1 MSDNGWIFIAA
12 GDPSADFP
20 GKNLIDEI
28 RRDCPDIGLFGLGGP
43 LMQQAGLKPI
53 ADCRDLAVMGFFE
66 VVPKLFFFRRLMVR
80 TVGMIAERRP
90 KAVILMDYPGFNLRL
105 AKRIK
110 PLGIPIIYY
119 ISPQVW
125 AWGKGRVAAIKRLID
140 LMLVIFP
147 FEEKFFRE
155 HGIEAHF
162 VGHPLVDRY
171 RDIPDKTSC
180 RAKLGYGGSERI
192 IAILP
197 GSRIQEIRRMLPV
210 MTGAA
215 DIIVNKLR
223 DVRLMLAAVP
233 GIDIEIYRKI
243 IGPRKIDIRA
253 GVTPEML
260 SASDL
265 VVTSSGTATVEA
277 AYFGTPMIVVYKTGF
292 ATYQIARRLVSVDSI
307 GMVNIIAGR
316 KIVPE
321 LIQSAATAETIATQA
336 LQLLQDKTRYDTMVH
351 GLMSVR
357 EALGSGNAGRNAW
370 AAIQERVRLC

>member
-1 MSDNGWIFIAA
+1 MGDNGWIFIAA

-28 RRDCPDIGLFGLGGP
+28 RRDYPDVGLFGLGGP
-43 LMQQAGLKPI
+43 LMQQAGLEAI
-53 ADCRDLAVMGFFE
+53 VDCRDLAVMGFFE
-66 VVPKLFFFRRLMVR
+66 VVPKLFFFRRLMAR
-80 TVGMIAERRP
+80 TVQMIAERRP

-105 AKRIK
+105 AERIK

-125 AWGKGRVAAIKRLID
+125 AWGKGRVAAIRRLID

-155 HGIEAHF
+155 HGIEARF

-180 RAKLGYGGSERI
+180 RTKLGYGGSERI
-192 IAILP
+192 IALLP

-210 MTGAA
+210 MMAA
-215 DIIVNKLR
+215 AEIIVYKFS
-223 DVRLMLAAVP
+223 DVRLMMAAVP

-243 IGPRKIDIRA
+243 IGGHEIDIRA

-265 VVTSSGTATVEA
+265 VITSSGTATVEA
-277 AYFGTPMIVVYKTGF
+277 AYFGAPMIIVYKTGF
-292 ATYQIARRLVSVDSI
+292 ATYQIARRLVSLDSI

-321 LIQSAATAETIATQA
+321 LIQSEATAETIAGHA
-336 LQLLQDKTRYDTMVH
+336 LELLQNNIRYEAMVRD
-351 GLMSVR
+351 LKSVR
-357 EALGSGNAGRNAW
+357 EALGTGNAGRNAW
-370 AAIQERVRLC
+370 AAIRERVRLC

>member
-1 MSDNGWIFIAA
+1 MGNNGWIFIAA

-28 RRDCPDIGLFGLGGP
+28 RRDCPDVGLFGLGGP
-43 LMQQAGLKPI
+43 LMQQAGLEAI

-66 VVPKLFFFRRLMVR
+66 VVPKLLFFRRLMTRAVK
-80 TVGMIAERRP
+80 MIAERRP

-105 AKRIK
+105 AERIK

-147 FEEKFFRE
+147 FEEKFFRG
-155 HGIEAHF
+155 HGIEARF
-162 VGHPLVDRY
+162 IDHPLVDRY
-171 RDIPDKTSC
+171 RDIPDKASC

-197 GSRIQEIRRMLPV
+197 GSRIQEIKRMLPV
-210 MTGAA
+210 MMGAT
-215 DIIVNKLR
+215 DIIR
-223 DVRLMLAAVP
+223 DKVSDMRLILAAVP
-233 GIDIEIYRKI
+233 GIDIEIYRTFT
-243 IGPRKIDIRA
+243 GGREVEIRA
-253 GVTPEML
+253 GVTPEIL

-265 VVTSSGTATVEA
+265 VITSSGTATVEA

-292 ATYQIARRLVSVDSI
+292 ATYQIARRLVSVESI

-321 LIQSAATAETIATQA
+321 LIQSAATAETIAVNA
-336 LQLLQDKTRYDTMVH
+336 LELLQDKSRYNAMARD
-351 GLMSVR
+351 LKSVR
-357 EALGSGNAGRNAW
+357 DALGSGNAGRNAW
-370 AAIQERVRLC
+370 AAIRERVRLC

>member
-1 MSDNGWIFIAA
+1 MGDNGWIFIGA

-43 LMQQAGLKPI
+43 LMQQAGLEAI
-53 ADCRDLAVMGFFE
+53 ADCRDLAVMGFSE
-66 VVPKLFFFRRLMVR
+66 VVPRLLFFRRLMLR
-80 TVGMIAERRP
+80 TVQMIAERRP

-147 FEEKFFRE
+147 FEEKFFSD
-155 HGIEAHF
+155 HGIEARF

-171 RDIPDKTSC
+171 RDIPDKASC
-180 RAKLGYGGSERI
+180 RAKLGHGGSERI

-197 GSRIQEIRRMLPV
+197 GSRIQEIRRMLPA
-210 MTGAA
+210 MMGAA
-215 DIIVNKLR
+215 EIIADR
-223 DVRLMLAAVP
+223 FSDVRLMLAAAP
-233 GIDIEIYRKI
+233 GIDIEVYRKI
-243 IGPRKIDIRA
+243 IGGREIDIRA

-265 VVTSSGTATVEA
+265 VITSSGTATVEA
-277 AYFGTPMIVVYKTGF
+277 AYFGTPMIIVYKTGF

-316 KIVPE
+316 KIAPE
-321 LIQSAATAETIATQA
+321 LIQSAATAEMIAA
-336 LQLLQDKTRYDTMVH
+336 HAFQLLQDKTRYEAMVRD
-351 GLMSVR
+351 LKSVR
-357 EALGSGNAGRNAW
+357 EALGAGNAGHKAW
-370 AAIQERVRLC
+370 ATIRERVRAC